1 MREII
6 EKKAADEPEAP
17 LSARAEGSPQVGLE
31 RATVI
36 DTAGAAA
43 VVPAPRPNNTGDR
56 VFGTIVRLS
65 VWLFLIIL
73 GGVGVVLVTE
83 SWPMIQHAGFDFFTT
98 TTWNPNENVFGAA
111 PIIVDTLIV
120 AAIAMV
126 IAGVVGLACAVFLV
140 DYAPRW
146 LREPVAFLIE
156 LLAYI
161 PSVVF
166 GLWGL
171 LVMVPWLQ
179 QNVQPW
185 IRQTF
190 GFLPFF
196 NGPAYGPGIMAASL
210 LLSLMIL
217 PLIVS
222 LSREALLL
230 VPDSQREAM
239 LALGAT
245 RWEVLRQA
253 VIPYARGGIFGAI
266 ILSLGRAL
274 GETIAVAMTIG
285 GGHNFPKT
293 IFDQGYTLSSVIANE
308 FGEVSN
314 DLYRSALIEA
324 GLLLFII
331 TALVNIGA
339 YLLLQRLNKT
349 MRRA

>member
-1 MREII
+1 MKEII
-6 EKKAADEPEAP
+6 EKKTAEEPEAP
-17 LSARAEGSPQVGLE
+17 LTPRKQGSQDIGLE

-36 DTAGAAA
+36 DTAGASA
-43 VVPAPRPNNTGDR
+43 VVPPPPASNTGDR
-56 VFGTIVRLS
+56 VFGTVVRLA

-73 GGVGVVLVTE
+73 GGVGIVLVSE

-126 IAGVVGLACAVFLV
+126 IAGTVGLACAIYLV

-146 LREPVAFLIE
+146 LREPAAFLIE

-179 QNVQPW
+179 QNIQPW

-308 FGEVSN
+308 FGEESN

-324 GLLLFII
+324 GLLLFLI

-339 YLLLQRLNKT
+339 YLLLQRMNKT